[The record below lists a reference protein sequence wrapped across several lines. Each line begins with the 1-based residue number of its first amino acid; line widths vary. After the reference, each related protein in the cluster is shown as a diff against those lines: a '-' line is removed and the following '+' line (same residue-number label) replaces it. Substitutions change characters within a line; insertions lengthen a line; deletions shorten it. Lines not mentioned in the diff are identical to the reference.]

1 MSTTM
6 TIRLGEMIK
15 KRLEQLEIASHRT
28 KYFRATDAIEK
39 YKDLNEWK
47 IQEIESA
54 ISEADKGDFATD
66 DQVVTLFN
74 KWL

>member
-1 MSTTM
+1 MFTTM
-6 TIRLGEMIK
+6 TIRLDEMIK
-15 KRLEQLEIASHRT
+15 ERLEQLEIASHRT
-28 KYFRATDAIEK
+28 KHFLATDMIEQ
-39 YKDLNEWK
+39 YIDLNEWQ

-66 DQVVTLFN
+66 DQVDTLFN